1 MITEGIICTRCGHN
15 LELIDVWNVVT
26 EFGETYIF
34 YCPHCGARYECTEVA
49 ETERENYD
57 FYKDGE
63 EDISMRISEPDI
75 MNGHCTNCGHEVS
88 MGSNFMLS
96 DYDDTI
102 TDENDNKMN
111 FVLNQCPYCGMQ
123 EVRWDCSENE
133 RKIYP
138 YWKEEKEE
146 ENGNT

>member
-1 MITEGIICTRCGHN
+1 MITEGIICTRCAHK

-49 ETERENYD
+49 ETERENYG

-63 EDISMRISEPDI
+63 EDISMRIIEPDI
-75 MNGHCTNCGHEVS
+75 MNGHCTNCGHQVS
-88 MGSNFMLS
+88 MSNNFMLS
-96 DYDDTI
+96 DYDETI
-102 TDENDNKMN
+102 TDEDDNKMN
-111 FVLNQCPYCGMQ
+111 FILNQCPYCGMQ
-123 EVRWDCSENE
+123 EVRWDNSENE
-133 RKIYP
+133 KKIYP
-138 YWKEEKEE
+138 YWKEKEE